1 MVRIKS
7 LLTNVLGLL
16 SGKEETLGSIVAR
29 GVSGSFALK
38 LWYTLWS
45 FGVSVLLARMLDAK
59 GFGIYS
65 VAISWSALIVVFAKL
80 GQDQTV
86 CRYVAKYRE
95 NHDYPALRGL
105 VFFSILLVFS
115 VGLLLATGANVILGV
130 FFAQLDPVTKK
141 TLLLAFWLVPLQAA
155 MTSFGGVCQGYSK
168 IIRAQIPVLLISPLV
183 FLALLTFTTDFY
195 RGTISPSGVIACTL
209 ASQAVG
215 LGILIL
221 LTRAVLPPD
230 FSRVKAQFRVRDWTS
245 TAIPVTLM
253 GGMYVINMNADI
265 VMLGA
270 LASADLAGIYKAA
283 ARGADIVILPCAMIS
298 LSLAPLISRLHT
310 AGDMQRLQRGITKTT
325 RVGAAL
331 ALPVAAVLLLFSDW
345 FLGMFGSEF
354 TAGSGALR
362 LLVIAQ
368 MVTALVS
375 PAGWILVMTGHEKSA
390 AMGLGVSVLLNITLN
405 ALLIPKFGLNGAA
418 TATMI
423 STIAGILVLF
433 VMVKKMLNLDASI
446 IGMRS
451 SRSQT

>member
-7 LLTNVLGLL
+7 LLSNVRGLL
-16 SGKEETLGSIVAR
+16 SGKEQTLGSIVAR

-38 LWYTLWS
+38 VWYTLWS
-45 FGVSVLLARMLDAK
+45 FGVSVLLARILDAN

-95 NHDYPALRGL
+95 NRDYPALRGL
-105 VFFSILLVFS
+105 IFFSLLLVLA
-115 VGLLLATGANVILGV
+115 VGLLLATGASVIVPV

-141 TLLLAFWLVPLQAA
+141 TLLLAFWLVPLQAV

-168 IIRAQIPVLLISPLV
+168 IIRAQIPVLLVSPLV
-183 FLALLTFTTDFY
+183 FLALLTFTTDFF
-195 RGTISPSGVIACTL
+195 RSAISPSGVIACTL
-209 ASQAVG
+209 ASQAVA

-221 LTRAVLPPD
+221 VTRSVLPPD
-230 FSRVKAQFRVRDWTS
+230 FSQVKAQFKVRDWIS

-283 ARGADIVILPCAMIS
+283 TRGADIVMFPSAMIS
-298 LSLAPLISRLHT
+298 LSLAPLISQLHT
-310 AGDMQRLQRGITKTT
+310 AGDMLRLQRGITKTT
-325 RVGAAL
+325 RVGVAL
-331 ALPVAAVLLLFSDW
+331 ALPVAAVLLLFSDL
-345 FLGMFGSEF
+345 FLGLFGSEF
-354 TAGSGALR
+354 TTGSGALR
-362 LLVIAQ
+362 LLIVAQVI
-368 MVTALVS
+368 TALAG

-390 AMGLGVSVLLNITLN
+390 AMGLGVSVVLNISLN

-418 TATMI
+418 VATMI
-423 STIAGILVLF
+423 STLSWNLILV
-433 VMVKKMLNLDASI
+433 VAVKRILKLDASV
-446 IGMRS
+446 IGARNGKE
-451 SRSQT
+451 